1 MSRKLKKAIWA
12 FSDAFNYFP
21 NMPAEVD
28 YDDAAYIDLLERSI
42 RDKVDY
48 TADFPGMSPEEKIE
62 RATYHEPGII
72 YD

>member
-1 MSRKLKKAIWA
+1 MSPKERAAILA
-12 FSDAFNYFP
+12 FSAAFNYFP
-21 NMPAEVD
+21 NMPAEID
-28 YDDAAYIDLLERSI
+28 YDETAYIDLLERSI

-62 RATYHEPGII
+62 RAKYHEPGII